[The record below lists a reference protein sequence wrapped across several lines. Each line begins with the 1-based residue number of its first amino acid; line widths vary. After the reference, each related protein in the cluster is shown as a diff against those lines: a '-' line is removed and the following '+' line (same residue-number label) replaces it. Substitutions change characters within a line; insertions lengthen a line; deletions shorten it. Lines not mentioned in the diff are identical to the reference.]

1 MAKAKFIDSAKE
13 LEQQAKQLFERIK
26 KTHTDMGTTLQE
38 VRRAEGKLIEKEKAA
53 EKERIETERAERL
66 RELLASEG
74 DLAFHVG
81 EPDEVQSAVQQE
93 EKTAAAEPPAKPR
106 EELPAAQDEPAPE
119 KETMPMHKEEIQKEE
134 PPKEAPQKKSLKRRR
149 KNLQNR
155 SRKRYTRNSK
165 NGRTREAGGAEA
177 CC

>member
-93 EKTAAAEPPAKPR
+93 EKTAAAEPP
-106 EELPAAQDEPAPE
+106 
-119 KETMPMHKEEIQKEE
+119 EE
-134 PPKEAPQKKSLKRRR
+134 PPGTCSVFHGFLVGP
-149 KNLQNR
+149 
-155 SRKRYTRNSK
+155 
-165 NGRTREAGGAEA
+165 
-177 CC
+177 

>member
-81 EPDEVQSAVQQE
+81 EPD
-93 EKTAAAEPPAKPR
+93 
-106 EELPAAQDEPAPE
+106 
-119 KETMPMHKEEIQKEE
+119 
-134 PPKEAPQKKSLKRRR
+134 
-149 KNLQNR
+149 
-155 SRKRYTRNSK
+155 
-165 NGRTREAGGAEA
+165 
-177 CC
+177 

>member
-106 EELPAAQDEPAPE
+106 EELSAAQDEPAPE
-119 KETMPMHKEEIQKEE
+119 KETMPMHKEEMQKEE
-134 PPKEAPQKKSLKRRR
+134 PPKEAPHTEEPQK
-149 KNLQNR
+149 
-155 SRKRYTRNSK
+155 T
-165 NGRTREAGGAEA
+165 AEKLSA
-177 CC
+177 

>member
-74 DLAFHVG
+74 NLAFHVG
-81 EPDEVQSAVQQE
+81 EPDEVQSAVRQE
-93 EKTAAAEPPAKPR
+93 EKLPQPNRLRSRAKSCLR
-106 EELPAAQDEPAPE
+106 HRTSRRR
-119 KETMPMHKEEIQKEE
+119 KKKRCRCIKKRCKRKNR
-134 PPKEAPQKKSLKRRR
+134 PKRRRKKRSLKRRR
-149 KNLQNR
+149 KSLQSR
-155 SRKRYTRNSK
+155 SRKKYMRNSK
-165 NGRTREAGGAEA
+165 NRPDP
-177 CC
+177 